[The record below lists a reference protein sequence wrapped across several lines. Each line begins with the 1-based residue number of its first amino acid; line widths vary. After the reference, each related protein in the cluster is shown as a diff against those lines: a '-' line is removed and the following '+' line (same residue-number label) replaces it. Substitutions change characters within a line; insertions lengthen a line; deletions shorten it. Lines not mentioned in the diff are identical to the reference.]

1 MPGLSSWAVRRPV
14 FALIAWFVAVIAIL
28 GVGSTFAGTLNDSFD
43 LTNTESKTA
52 TDLLASS
59 GANTGSYEAGA
70 TIVWSPTTGSAVD
83 PAVLAEITPTL
94 QKIADLSAVGCV
106 ALPTGQGRRP
116 RSRCRRPRW
125 PS

>member
-14 FALIAWFVAVIAIL
+14 FALSAWFVAVIAIF

-43 LTNTESKTA
+43 LPNTESKTA

-70 TIVWSPTTGSAVD
+70 TIVWSPTCRKPGSGATAASNLRSSVL
-83 PAVLAEITPTL
+83 PA
-94 QKIADLSAVGCV
+94 
-106 ALPTGQGRRP
+106 
-116 RSRCRRPRW
+116 
-125 PS
+125 